1 MRHWRIGL
9 ILVLSVLS
17 QAQNTDKA
25 ILEKGT
31 LTIHLLLHP
40 IGEESYEVVQGP
52 DRSLVMNTAFQF
64 SDRGRRRTV
73 SATLQMKPDFTPTA
87 LDVKTT
93 NASSQPSVNSVAI
106 HDGIATVREEE
117 NSREINL
124 PPSYFVGF

>member
-17 QAQNTDKA
+17 QAQNTDKSV
-25 ILEKGT
+25 LEKGT

-40 IGEESYEVVQGP
+40 IGEESYEIVQGP

-64 SDRGRRRTV
+64 SDRGRKRTV

-87 LDVKTT
+87 LEVKTS
-93 NASSQPSVNSVAI
+93 NAPNSTTVNSVAI
-106 HDGIATVREEE
+106 SNGVATVREEAILLDLA
-117 NSREINL
+117 SLLR
-124 PPSYFVGF
+124 VCK